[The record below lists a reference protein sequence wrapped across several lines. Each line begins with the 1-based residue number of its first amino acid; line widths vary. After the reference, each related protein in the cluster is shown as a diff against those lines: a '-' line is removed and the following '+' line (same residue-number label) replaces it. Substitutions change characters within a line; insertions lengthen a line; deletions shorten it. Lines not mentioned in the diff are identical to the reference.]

1 MSSERLHISRRPL
14 IGSDPRRPVGFYLE
28 IVIDRGRN
36 GMCSK
41 SIFMALIT
49 DALYNIGKKLLHI
62 AIRKLLLVNRWS
74 NLRQPLHFDPKTC
87 LPVETIW
94 RFDLTRPYSLILSLS
109 GLWLSKTV
117 GAVVICP
124 CSTVSGTDLSVSHRM
139 SISGATGFFLSNNAS
154 WGLSLSLSRPV
165 DCTTLSDR
173 IIGGVYRC
181 LTVSGLGSLCWV
193 LALSRK
199 IRVVHRVS
207 LSRPYAV
214 LSGSGVNT
222 WLVTLSLS
230 VTRTA
235 CFQWSLSVA
244 SQRTG
249 IRAADICINRI
260 SHGSLSR
267 DNIVDRL
274 LTLSKT
280 VAIIMVSLSGLRVRF
295 PGIYLS
301 LSGNVSYWHL
311 LSLSSWW
318 PTLSETGS
326 AFGRSLSLDVGTN
339 FLSGSG
345 SSRPL
350 SLTVLQGI
358 VCL

>member
-1 MSSERLHISRRPL
+1 MSSERFHIFRRPL

-36 GMCSK
+36 GICSK

-62 AIRKLLLVNRWS
+62 AVRKLLLVNRWS
-74 NLRQPLHFDPKTC
+74 NLRQSLHFDPKTC
-87 LPVETIW
+87 LPVE
-94 RFDLTRPYSLILSLS
+94 TRPYSLILSLS

-173 IIGGVYRC
+173 VVGGVYRC

-222 WLVTLSLS
+222 WLVTQSLS

-235 CFQWSLSVA
+235 CFQRSLSVA

-326 AFGRSLSLDVGTN
+326 AFGRSLSLDIGTN
-339 FLSGSG
+339 FLSWSG

-358 VCL
+358 VCF